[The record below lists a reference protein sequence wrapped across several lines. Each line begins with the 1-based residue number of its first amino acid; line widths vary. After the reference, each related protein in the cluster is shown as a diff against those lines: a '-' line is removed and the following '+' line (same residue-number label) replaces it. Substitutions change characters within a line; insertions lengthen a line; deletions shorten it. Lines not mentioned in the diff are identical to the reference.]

1 MNFTYNLY
9 LVIRPNMK
17 NRQARQQR
25 LVVRYRMTREE
36 ERKMGEEE
44 KDRSRFENLGA
55 GSILKN

>member
-1 MNFTYNLY
+1 
-9 LVIRPNMK
+9 MK